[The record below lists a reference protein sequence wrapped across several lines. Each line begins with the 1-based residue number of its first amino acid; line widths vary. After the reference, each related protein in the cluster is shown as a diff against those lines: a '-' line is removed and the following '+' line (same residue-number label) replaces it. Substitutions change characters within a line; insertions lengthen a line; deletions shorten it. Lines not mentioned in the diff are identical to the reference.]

1 MVCRAPRA
9 SSTQAG
15 PELNAAPADFVG
27 EPKARGPTMPRNPV
41 RGAVDSFA
49 NSRSRSAQHI
59 LIGVGLTLGAV
70 ALSTLVARIN
80 APLEEDYEI
89 YSDYEAPIIIEP
101 KPRSKVFATLWPPL
115 FMALTLSGLRIWNAP
130 RSSAR
135 TQALT
140 LWGAVQALNAV
151 WMALGP
157 QRLGGQLA
165 TAIASMG
172 TACAYVWRARQVDA
186 PAANLV
192 APYIGWIGFANV
204 VSEGISRRP
213 VEARIIH

>member
-1 MVCRAPRA
+1 M
-9 SSTQAG
+9 
-15 PELNAAPADFVG
+15 
-27 EPKARGPTMPRNPV
+27 PTNPV

-49 NSRSRSAQHI
+49 NSRGRSMQHV
-59 LIGVGLTLGAV
+59 LVGVGLTVGAV
-70 ALSTLVARIN
+70 AISALVARLN
-80 APLEEDYEI
+80 APAEEDYET
-89 YSDYEAPIIIEP
+89 YSDYDAPIIVEP
-101 KPRSKVFATLWPPL
+101 KPRSKVFTTLWPPL

-157 QRLGGQLA
+157 KRLGGQLA
-165 TAIASMG
+165 AAIASVG

-192 APYIGWIGFANV
+192 APYVGWIGFANV
-204 VSEGISRRP
+204 VSEGLSRRP
-213 VEARIIH
+213 VETTIMH